1 MPTTPEEYFVC
12 WAAAPEEMDARWA
25 EGWRHFGA
33 LFFRYRS
40 ARPGG
45 RPCTVVPLRV
55 AVERFAPS
63 RSQRRIIAR
72 NRDAQVGI
80 GETVINDELEEM
92 FERHKTRFRSDVP
105 ERLSVFLSP
114 FMPGRV
120 PCRNETISV
129 RVGGRLVAA
138 SFLDVGRRATSAVYA
153 MFDPAESRR
162 SLGVFTM
169 LEALRYTRETGRA
182 HYYPGYACREPS
194 VYDYKT
200 NFAGLEQ
207 FDWRGRW
214 RPLAAT
220 SGDGAT

>member
-1 MPTTPEEYFVC
+1 MPTSPEEYFVC
-12 WAAAPEEMDARWA
+12 WSAAPEEMDAWWA
-25 EGWRHFGA
+25 DGWRHFGP

-45 RPCTVVPLRV
+45 RGCTVVPLRV

-72 NRDAQVGI
+72 NRDARVEI
-80 GETVINDELEEM
+80 GETAVNGELEEM
-92 FERHKTRFRSDVP
+92 FERHKTRFRTDVP
-105 ERLSVFLSP
+105 ESLSVFLSP
-114 FMPGRV
+114 LAPGRL
-120 PCRNETISV
+120 PCRNETIAV
-129 RVGGRLVAA
+129 RLDGRLVAA

-153 MFDPAESRR
+153 MFDPTESRR

-182 HYYPGYACREPS
+182 YYYPGYACREPS
-194 VYDYKT
+194 VYDYKK

-207 FDWRGRW
+207 FDWRGGW
-214 RPLAAT
+214 HALAAT
-220 SGDGAT
+220 SGDGET